1 MRCKSPSWGGGSA
14 DLITIVQH
22 TSEPS
27 LIANKCID
35 FIWWSKLEK
44 HNKSNKW
51 SLQYSA
57 GKGWAKDTMGLQVHL
72 GLGNRTHK
80 KYYKDFINIFFENDD
95 MINLWPMAMGYVIL
109 PQRMIPMMWLCVTEA
124 RYSIWTCDGWW
135 AVSEQQCN
143 CPCPGLQHCYND
155 VMFPWS
161 L

>member
-1 MRCKSPSWGGGSA
+1 MRRVRCKSVSWGGGTA

-44 HNKSNKW
+44 HNQSNKW

-57 GKGWAKDTMGLQVHL
+57 GKGWAKGTKGLQVHL

-80 KYYKDFINIFFENDD
+80 KYYKDFFENGD
-95 MINLWPMAMGYVIL
+95 MINLCYGYGLWDFTTKHDPHDVA
-109 PQRMIPMMWLCVTEA
+109 LCNIKCQYLV
-124 RYSIWTCDGWW
+124 SGHVMGWW
-135 AVSEQQCN
+135 AVSVQQCN
-143 CPCPGLQHCYND
+143 CPWPSLQHCYND

-161 L
+161 Q

>member
-1 MRCKSPSWGGGSA
+1 MRRVRCKSVSWGGGTA

-57 GKGWAKDTMGLQVHL
+57 GKGWAKGTKGLQVHL

-80 KYYKDFINIFFENDD
+80 KVLQRFYKHF
-95 MINLWPMAMGYVIL
+95 LWKWWYDKPMAMGYGIL
-109 PQRMIPMMWLCVTEA
+109 PQSTIPMMWLCVTLSA
-124 RYSIWTCDGWW
+124 SIWYLDMWWGDGLC
-135 AVSEQQCN
+135 QCSSVIV
-143 CPCPGLQHCYND
+143 PGPVCNI
-155 VMFPWS
+155 VITM
-161 L
+161 

>member
-1 MRCKSPSWGGGSA
+1 MRRVRCKSVSWGGGTA

-44 HNKSNKW
+44 HNQSNKW

-57 GKGWAKDTMGLQVHL
+57 GKGWAKGTKGLQVHL

-80 KYYKDFINIFFENDD
+80 KYYKDFINIFFENDV
-95 MINLWPMAMGYVIL
+95 MINLWLWDFI
-109 PQRMIPMMWLCVTEA
+109 PQSTIPMMWLCDVAEA
-124 RYSIWTCDGWW
+124 RWTCDGLC
-135 AVSEQQCN
+135 QCSSVIV
-143 CPCPGLQHCYND
+143 PGPVCNI
-155 VMFPWS
+155 VITM
-161 L
+161 